1 MILKFIFSYI
11 SLIFLHLCIF
21 SKVMPISPK
30 AITYKGV
37 YKEGKIFFSSL
48 KESKRSSVWMH
59 AIRGNEVLL
68 YRTVLKI
75 YLKCL
80 LKCQLDSR
88 GCKRNTNILLFAC
101 HEVMTQ
107 RGIMSKIALV
117 YLQKWLYLFR
127 DRNWF
132 KKMIYKFKT

>member
-1 MILKFIFSYI
+1 MKFISSYI
-11 SLIFLHLCIF
+11 ILHLCIF
-21 SKVMPISPK
+21 SKVTPIFPK

-80 LKCQLDSR
+80 CKCQVDSK

-107 RGIMSKIALV
+107 RGIMGEQNCSRPSSKIR
-117 YLQKWLYLFR
+117 LYLFR
-127 DRNWF
+127 DRNRF
-132 KKMIYKFKT
+132 KKTIYKFKK